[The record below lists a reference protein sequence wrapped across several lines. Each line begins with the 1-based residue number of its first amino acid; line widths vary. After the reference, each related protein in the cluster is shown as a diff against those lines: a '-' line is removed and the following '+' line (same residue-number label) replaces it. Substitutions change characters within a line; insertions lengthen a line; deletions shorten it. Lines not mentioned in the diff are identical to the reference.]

1 MGSIQINDR
10 ILIGYRILDAAG
22 LVLEDSGEAPVAIT
36 VGDGS
41 LPTLVENALLGRKI
55 EEDIR
60 IEVDAADEV
69 FGRYDEN
76 KIQPLPRSQFG
87 DFGEVEA
94 GMLLEFA
101 LPDGEGVAGCITH
114 VAEDEVTVDFNHPL
128 AGEDLIFQVE
138 IVDVEQVTN
147 DIIRV

>member
-1 MGSIQINDR
+1 MSSVQINDR
-10 ILIGYRILDAAG
+10 ILIRYRILDAVG

-41 LPTLVENALLGRKI
+41 LPTLVENALYGQKI

-69 FGRYDEN
+69 FGRYDES
-76 KIQPLPRSQFG
+76 KIQPLPRNQFG

-128 AGEDLIFQVE
+128 IGLDCVYEIHLVE
-138 IVDVEQVTN
+138 FAESMDDQN
-147 DIIRV
+147 A

>member
-1 MGSIQINDR
+1 
-10 ILIGYRILDAAG
+10 LDAAG

-41 LPTLVENALLGRKI
+41 LPTLVESALFGRKI

-69 FGRYDEN
+69 FGRYDES
-76 KIQPLPRSQFG
+76 KIQRLPRSQFG
-87 DFGEVEA
+87 DFGEIEV

-128 AGEDLIFQVE
+128 IGRDCVYE
-138 IVDVEQVTN
+138 IHLVGFAESMDDQN
-147 DIIRV
+147 A

>member
-1 MGSIQINDR
+1 MSSVQINDR
-10 ILIGYRILDAAG
+10 ILIRYRILDAAG

-41 LPTLVENALLGRKI
+41 LPTLVESALFGRKI

-69 FGRYDEN
+69 FGRYDES
-76 KIQPLPRSQFG
+76 KIQRLPRSQFG
-87 DFGEVEA
+87 DFGEIEV

-128 AGEDLIFQVE
+128 IGRDCVYE
-138 IVDVEQVTN
+138 IHLVGFAESMDDQN
-147 DIIRV
+147 A

>member
-1 MGSIQINDR
+1 MSSVQINDR
-10 ILIGYRILDAAG
+10 ILIRYRILDAAG
-22 LVLEDSGEAPVAIT
+22 LVLEDSGEVPVAIT

-41 LPTLVENALLGRKI
+41 LPTHVESALLGRKI

-69 FGRYDEN
+69 FGRYDES

-87 DFGEVEA
+87 DFGEIEA

-128 AGEDLIFQVE
+128 IGRDCAYEMHLVGFAESMDDQNV
-138 IVDVEQVTN
+138 
-147 DIIRV
+147 

>member
-1 MGSIQINDR
+1 MSSVQMNNR
-10 ILIGYRILDAAG
+10 ILIRYRILDAAG

-55 EEDIR
+55 GEDIR

-69 FGRYDEN
+69 FGRYDES

-87 DFGEVEA
+87 DFGEIET

-128 AGEDLIFQVE
+128 IGRDCVYEMHFVGLAESVEDQ
-138 IVDVEQVTN
+138 N
-147 DIIRV
+147 A

>member
-1 MGSIQINDR
+1 MSSVQINDR
-10 ILIGYRILDAAG
+10 ILIRYRILDAAG

-41 LPTLVENALLGRKI
+41 LPTLVESALFGRKI

-69 FGRYDEN
+69 FGRYDES
-76 KIQPLPRSQFG
+76 KIQRLPRSQFG
-87 DFGEVEA
+87 DFEEIEV

-128 AGEDLIFQVE
+128 IGRDCVYEMHLVGFTESMDDQNA
-138 IVDVEQVTN
+138 
-147 DIIRV
+147 

>member
-1 MGSIQINDR
+1 MSSVQINDR
-10 ILIGYRILDAAG
+10 ILIRYRILDAAG
-22 LVLEDSGEAPVAIT
+22 LVLEDSGEVPVAIT

-41 LPTLVENALLGRKI
+41 LPTHVENALLGRKI

-60 IEVDAADEV
+60 IELDAAEEV
-69 FGRYDEN
+69 FGRYDES

-87 DFGEVEA
+87 DFGEIEV

-101 LPDGEGVAGCITH
+101 LPDGEGIAGCITH

-128 AGEDLIFQVE
+128 IGRDCAYEMHLVGFAESMDDQNV
-138 IVDVEQVTN
+138 
-147 DIIRV
+147 

>member
-1 MGSIQINDR
+1 MSSVQINDR
-10 ILIGYRILDAAG
+10 ILIRYRILDAAG

-41 LPTLVENALLGRKI
+41 LPTLVESALFGRKI

-69 FGRYDEN
+69 FGRYDES
-76 KIQPLPRSQFG
+76 KIQRLPRSQFG
-87 DFGEVEA
+87 DFGEIEV

-128 AGEDLIFQVE
+128 IGRDCVYEMHLVGFTESMDDQNA
-138 IVDVEQVTN
+138 
-147 DIIRV
+147 

>member
-1 MGSIQINDR
+1 MNNR
-10 ILIGYRILDAAG
+10 ILIRYRILDAAG

-55 EEDIR
+55 GEDIR

-69 FGRYDEN
+69 FGRYDES

-87 DFGEVEA
+87 DFGEIET

-128 AGEDLIFQVE
+128 IGRDCVYEMHFVGLAESVEDQ
-138 IVDVEQVTN
+138 N
-147 DIIRV
+147 A

>member
-1 MGSIQINDR
+1 M
-10 ILIGYRILDAAG
+10 
-22 LVLEDSGEAPVAIT
+22 VLEDSGEAPVAIT

-55 EEDIR
+55 GEDIR

-69 FGRYDEN
+69 FGRYDES

-87 DFGEVEA
+87 DFGEIET

-128 AGEDLIFQVE
+128 IGRDCVYEMHFVGLAESVEDQ
-138 IVDVEQVTN
+138 N
-147 DIIRV
+147 A

>member
-1 MGSIQINDR
+1 MSSVQINNR
-10 ILIGYRILDAAG
+10 ILIRYRILDAAG

-55 EEDIR
+55 GEDIR

-69 FGRYDEN
+69 FGRYDES

-87 DFGEVEA
+87 DFGEIET
-94 GMLLEFA
+94 GILLEFA

-128 AGEDLIFQVE
+128 IGRDCVYEMHFVGLAESVEDQ
-138 IVDVEQVTN
+138 N
-147 DIIRV
+147 A

>member
-1 MGSIQINDR
+1 MSSVQINNR
-10 ILIGYRILDAAG
+10 ILIRYRILDAAG

-55 EEDIR
+55 EEHVR

-69 FGRYDEN
+69 FGRYDES

-87 DFGEVEA
+87 DFGEIEA

-128 AGEDLIFQVE
+128 IGRDCVYEMHFVGFAESVEDQ
-138 IVDVEQVTN
+138 N
-147 DIIRV
+147 A

>member
-1 MGSIQINDR
+1 MSSVQINDR
-10 ILIGYRILDAAG
+10 ILIRYRILDAAG
-22 LVLEDSGEAPVAIT
+22 LVLEDSGEVPVAIT

-41 LPTLVENALLGRKI
+41 LPTHVQNALLGRKI
-55 EEDIR
+55 DEDIR
-60 IEVDAADEV
+60 IEVDAADEA
-69 FGRYDEN
+69 FGRYDES

-87 DFGEVEA
+87 DFREIEA

-128 AGEDLIFQVE
+128 IGRDCVYEMHLVE
-138 IVDVEQVTN
+138 FAESMDDQNV
-147 DIIRV
+147 

>member
-1 MGSIQINDR
+1 MSSVQINDR
-10 ILIGYRILDAAG
+10 ILIRYRILDAVG

-101 LPDGEGVAGCITH
+101 LPDGEGVAGCITQ

-128 AGEDLIFQVE
+128 IGRDCVYEMHFVGFAESVEDQ
-138 IVDVEQVTN
+138 N
-147 DIIRV
+147 A

>member
-1 MGSIQINDR
+1 MSSVQINNR
-10 ILIGYRILDAAG
+10 ILIRYRILDAAG

-55 EEDIR
+55 GEDIR

-69 FGRYDEN
+69 FGRYDES

-87 DFGEVEA
+87 DFGEIET

-128 AGEDLIFQVE
+128 IGRDCVYEMHFVGLAESVEDQ
-138 IVDVEQVTN
+138 N
-147 DIIRV
+147 A